1 MKLGYTRSKTSKQAL
16 CFARLH
22 KFSHLTFQ
30 LSPLTMPLKV
40 PAGLPA
46 LQAVID
52 EGNAVEVLKETTA
65 ETLRI
70 ALLNIM
76 PMKETTE
83 ADFIRLLAS
92 SDKEIELT
100 LLKLDTHTP
109 KHASPEHMTRYYTAF
124 SQVCDS
130 HFDGLLITGAPIE
143 KIEYEEVTYWPELC
157 TIFDWAREHVT
168 STLFIC
174 WAAQAGLYQRFGI
187 QKHLLP
193 KKMFG
198 IFPHTIAKPGLPLF
212 NGIDSTIY
220 VPHSR
225 HTELWREEIVAEE
238 RIELLSESEIS
249 GVYIMQERGTRD
261 FFITGHSE
269 YALYTL
275 DGEYKR
281 DVAKGLPIELPLN
294 YYRDDNPVNEPVN
307 RWQATA
313 RLLFGNWL
321 KYYCK

>member
-1 MKLGYTRSKTSKQAL
+1 
-16 CFARLH
+16 
-22 KFSHLTFQ
+22 
-30 LSPLTMPLKV
+30 MPIKV

-52 EGNAVEVLKETTA
+52 EGNAVEILEAPTA
-65 ETLRI
+65 HTLRV

-83 ADFIRLLAS
+83 ADFIRLLAATG
-92 SDKEIELT
+92 KEVELT
-100 LLKLDTHTP
+100 LMKLDTHTP
-109 KHASPEHMTRYYTAF
+109 KHASPEHMSKFYRGFNELKAE
-124 SQVCDS
+124 
-130 HFDGLLITGAPIE
+130 HFDGLIITGAPIE

-157 TIFDWAREHVT
+157 RIFDWAREHAT

-187 QKHLLP
+187 PKYLLP

-198 IFPHTIAKPGLPLF
+198 IFPHTITHPEIPLF
-212 NGIDSTIY
+212 LGFDSTIY

-225 HTELWREEIVAEE
+225 HTELRRDDIIACEG
-238 RIELLSESEIS
+238 IELLSESDIS
-249 GVYIMQERGTRD
+249 GVYIMHEKGTRD

-281 DVAKGLPIELPLN
+281 DVSKGLPIELPLN
-294 YYRDDNPVNEPVN
+294 YYRDNNPANEPVN
-307 RWQATA
+307 LWQHTA
-313 RLLFGNWL
+313 HKLFGNWL
-321 KYYCK
+321 RHYCK

>member
-1 MKLGYTRSKTSKQAL
+1 
-16 CFARLH
+16 
-22 KFSHLTFQ
+22 
-30 LSPLTMPLKV
+30 MPLKV

-46 LQAVID
+46 LQNVID
-52 EGNAVEVLKETTA
+52 EGNAVEILKEPTA

-83 ADFIRLLAS
+83 ADFIRLLAT

-100 LLKLDTHTP
+100 LMKLDTHTP
-109 KHASPEHMTRYYTAF
+109 KHASPEHMSRYYRAF
-124 SQVCDS
+124 SELKDE

-157 TIFDWAREHVT
+157 TIFNWAREHVT

-198 IFPHTIAKPGLPLF
+198 IFPHSIAKPELPLF
-212 NGIDSTIY
+212 DGFDSTIY

-225 HTELWREEIVAEE
+225 HTEIRREDVVAEE
-238 RIELLSESEIS
+238 RIELLSESDIS
-249 GVYIMQERGTRD
+249 GVYIMQEKGTRD

-281 DVAKGLPIELPLN
+281 DVSKGLPIELPLN
-294 YYRDDNPVNEPVN
+294 YYRDDNPANEPVN
-307 RWQATA
+307 LWQHTA
-313 RLLFGNWL
+313 RKLFGNWL
-321 KYYCK
+321 RYYCR

>member
-1 MKLGYTRSKTSKQAL
+1 
-16 CFARLH
+16 
-22 KFSHLTFQ
+22 
-30 LSPLTMPLKV
+30 MPLKV

-52 EGNAVEVLKETTA
+52 EGNAVEILKESTA

-92 SDKEIELT
+92 SDREIELT

-109 KHASPEHMTRYYTAF
+109 KHASPEHMSRYYRAF
-124 SQVCDS
+124 SELKDE

-174 WAAQAGLYQRFGI
+174 WAAQAGLYRRFGI

-198 IFPHTIAKPGLPLF
+198 IFPHTVAKPELPLF
-212 NGIDSTIY
+212 NGFDTTIY

-225 HTELWREEIVAEE
+225 HTEIWREDIVAEE

-249 GVYIMQERGTRD
+249 GVYIMQEKGPRD

-269 YALYTL
+269 YALHTL

-294 YYRDDNPVNEPVN
+294 YYRDDNPENEPVN

-313 RLLFGNWL
+313 RKLFGNWL

>member
-1 MKLGYTRSKTSKQAL
+1 
-16 CFARLH
+16 
-22 KFSHLTFQ
+22 
-30 LSPLTMPLKV
+30 MPIKV

-46 LQAVID
+46 LQNVID
-52 EGNAVEVLKETTA
+52 EGSAVKVLETPTA
-65 ETLRI
+65 RTLRI

-83 ADFIRLLAS
+83 ADFIRLLAT
-92 SDKEIELT
+92 SDEEIELT

-109 KHASPEHMTRYYTAF
+109 KHASPEHMSRYYTSF
-124 SQVCDS
+124 NEVRNSR
-130 HFDGLLITGAPIE
+130 FDGLIITGAPIE

-157 TIFDWAREHVT
+157 EIFEWARKNVT
-168 STLFIC
+168 STLYIC
-174 WAAQAGLYQRFGI
+174 WAAQAGVYQKFGI
-187 QKHLLP
+187 HKYLLP
-193 KKMFG
+193 SKMFG
-198 IFPHTIAKPGLPLF
+198 IFPHTIAKPEILLF
-212 NGIDSTIY
+212 EGIEEPIY

-225 HTELWREEIVAEE
+225 HTELHREDIVAEE
-238 RIELLSESEIS
+238 RLELLSESELS
-249 GVYIMQERGTRD
+249 GVYIMQEKGTKE

-294 YYRDDNPVNEPVN
+294 YYRDNNPANEPVN

-313 RLLFGNWL
+313 WKLFGNWL

>member
-1 MKLGYTRSKTSKQAL
+1 
-16 CFARLH
+16 
-22 KFSHLTFQ
+22 
-30 LSPLTMPLKV
+30 MPLKV
-40 PAGLPA
+40 PAGLTA
-46 LQAVID
+46 LQRVID
-52 EGNAVEVLKETTA
+52 EGCKVELFEKTTPQ
-65 ETLRI
+65 TLRI
-70 ALLNIM
+70 ALLNLM

-83 ADFIRLLAS
+83 ADFIRLFS
-92 SDKEIELT
+92 ETDEEVEFT

-109 KHASPEHMTRYYTAF
+109 KHASPEHMQRYYTAF
-124 SQVCDS
+124 SEVRDR
-130 HFDGLLITGAPIE
+130 HFDGLIITGAPIE
-143 KIEYEEVTYWPELC
+143 KIEYEDVTYWPELC

-198 IFPHTIAKPGLPLF
+198 IFPHTISKPELPLF
-212 NGIDSTIY
+212 KGFDSTIY

-225 HTELWREEIVAEE
+225 HTELWREDIVAEE

-249 GVYIMQERGTRD
+249 GVYIMQEKRTKD

-281 DVAKGLPIELPLN
+281 DVAKGQPIELPLN
-294 YYRDDNPVNEPVN
+294 YYRDNNPGNGPVN

-313 RLLFGNWL
+313 RLLFGNWM

>member
-1 MKLGYTRSKTSKQAL
+1 M
-16 CFARLH
+16 
-22 KFSHLTFQ
+22 
-30 LSPLTMPLKV
+30 
-40 PAGLPA
+40 PA
-46 LQAVID
+46 LQNVID
-52 EGNAVEVLKETTA
+52 EGNAVEILKEPTA

-83 ADFIRLLAS
+83 ADFIRLLAT

-100 LLKLDTHTP
+100 LMKLDTHTP
-109 KHASPEHMTRYYTAF
+109 KHASPEHMSRYYRAF
-124 SQVCDS
+124 SELKDE

-157 TIFDWAREHVT
+157 TIFNWAREHVT

-198 IFPHTIAKPGLPLF
+198 IFPHTIAKPELPLF
-212 NGIDSTIY
+212 DGFDSTIY

-225 HTELWREEIVAEE
+225 HTEIRREDVVAEE
-238 RIELLSESEIS
+238 RIELLSESDIS
-249 GVYIMQERGTRD
+249 GVYIMQEKGTRD

-275 DGEYKR
+275 DGE
-281 DVAKGLPIELPLN
+281 
-294 YYRDDNPVNEPVN
+294 
-307 RWQATA
+307 
-313 RLLFGNWL
+313 
-321 KYYCK
+321 

>member
-1 MKLGYTRSKTSKQAL
+1 
-16 CFARLH
+16 
-22 KFSHLTFQ
+22 
-30 LSPLTMPLKV
+30 MPLKV

-52 EGNAVEVLKETTA
+52 EGNAVDILERSTA
-65 ETLRI
+65 NTLRI
-70 ALLNIM
+70 ALLNLM

-83 ADFIRLLAS
+83 ADFIRLLATS
-92 SDKEIELT
+92 QEEIELT

-109 KHASPEHMTRYYTAF
+109 KHASPEHMERYYTAF
-124 SQVCDS
+124 SKVREC
-130 HFDGLLITGAPIE
+130 HFDGLIITGAPIE

-157 TIFDWAREHVT
+157 TIFEWAKKHVT

-174 WAAQAGLYQRFGI
+174 WAAQAGLYQKFGI

-198 IFPHTIAKPGLPLF
+198 IFPHTIANPEHPLF
-212 NGIDSTIY
+212 EGFEDIIY

-225 HTELWREEIVAEE
+225 HTELHREDIISES
-238 RIELLSESEIS
+238 RIELLSESELS
-249 GVYIMQERGTRD
+249 GVYIMQEKDSRN

-294 YYRDDNPVNEPVN
+294 YYLDNNPVNKPVD
-307 RWQATA
+307 RWHNTA
-313 RLLFGNWL
+313 CKLFGNWII
-321 KYYCK
+321 KYCKKAKR

>member
-1 MKLGYTRSKTSKQAL
+1 
-16 CFARLH
+16 
-22 KFSHLTFQ
+22 
-30 LSPLTMPLKV
+30 MPIKV

-52 EGNAVEVLKETTA
+52 EGCTV
-65 ETLRI
+65 ETLKVSTAHTLRV

-83 ADFIRLLAS
+83 ADFIRLLAT
-92 SDKEIELT
+92 SDQEIELT
-100 LLKLDTHTP
+100 LMKLDTHTP
-109 KHASPEHMTRYYTAF
+109 KHATPEHMQRYYKGF
-124 SQVCDS
+124 NELRDK
-130 HFDGLLITGAPIE
+130 HFDGLIITGAPIE
-143 KIEYEEVTYWPELC
+143 KIEFEEVTYWPELC
-157 TIFDWAREHVT
+157 EIFAWAKINVT

-174 WAAQAGLYQRFGI
+174 WAAQAGLYQKFGI

-198 IFPHTIAKPGLPLF
+198 IFPHSIACPDHPLF
-212 NGIDSTIY
+212 TGFDSTIY

-225 HTELWREEIVAEE
+225 HTEIHREDVVACHKV
-238 RIELLSESEIS
+238 ELLSESTQS
-249 GVYIMQERGTRD
+249 GVYIMQEKGTRD

-294 YYRDDNPVNEPVN
+294 YYRDNNPANGPVNL
-307 RWQATA
+307 WQQTA
-313 RLLFGNWL
+313 RKLFGNWL
-321 KYYCK
+321 KHYCRLSRNFV

>member
-1 MKLGYTRSKTSKQAL
+1 
-16 CFARLH
+16 
-22 KFSHLTFQ
+22 
-30 LSPLTMPLKV
+30 MPLKV

-46 LQAVID
+46 LQRVID
-52 EGNAVEVLKETTA
+52 EGNSVELLHAATPQ
-65 ETLRI
+65 TLRI

-83 ADFIRLLAS
+83 ADFIRLLATS
-92 SDKEIELT
+92 SNEIELT

-109 KHASPEHMTRYYTAF
+109 KHASPEHMERYYTSF
-124 SQVCDS
+124 NHVRGK
-130 HFDGLLITGAPIE
+130 HFDGLIITGAPIE

-157 TIFDWAREHVT
+157 GIFDWAKSNVT

-174 WAAQAGLYQRFGI
+174 WAAQAGLYQKFGI

-193 KKMFG
+193 EKMFG
-198 IFPHTIAKPGLPLF
+198 IFPHSIAQPDHPLF
-212 NGIDSTIY
+212 TGFDSTIY

-225 HTELWREEIVAEE
+225 HTEIRREDVIAEE
-238 RIELLSESEIS
+238 RIELLSESKQS
-249 GVYIMQERGTRD
+249 GVYIMQQRGTKN

-281 DVAKGLPIELPLN
+281 DVAKGLPIGLPQN
-294 YYRDDNPVNEPVN
+294 YYRDNNPANEPVN
-307 RWQATA
+307 LWQDTA
-313 RLLFGNWL
+313 RKLFGNWIEH
-321 KYYCK
+321 YCKQN

>member
-1 MKLGYTRSKTSKQAL
+1 
-16 CFARLH
+16 
-22 KFSHLTFQ
+22 
-30 LSPLTMPLKV
+30 MPIKV

-46 LQAVID
+46 LQNVID
-52 EGNAVEVLKETTA
+52 EGCAVKVLETPTA
-65 ETLRI
+65 QTLRI

-83 ADFIRLLAS
+83 ADFIRLLS
-92 SDKEIELT
+92 TSDEEIELT

-109 KHASPEHMTRYYTAF
+109 KHASPEHMNRYYTSF
-124 SQVCDS
+124 NDVRESR
-130 HFDGLLITGAPIE
+130 FDVLIITGAPIE
-143 KIEYEEVTYWPELC
+143 KIEFEEVTYWHELC
-157 TIFDWAREHVT
+157 EIFEWARKNVT
-168 STLFIC
+168 STLYIC
-174 WAAQAGLYQRFGI
+174 WAAQAGVYQKFGI
-187 QKHLLP
+187 QKYLLP
-193 KKMFG
+193 AKMFG
-198 IFPHTIAKPGLPLF
+198 IFPHTIAKPEIPLF
-212 NGIDSTIY
+212 EGIEEPIY

-225 HTELWREEIVAEE
+225 HTELHREDIVAEE
-238 RIELLSESEIS
+238 RLELLSESELS
-249 GVYIMQERGTRD
+249 GVYIMQEKGTKD

-294 YYRDDNPVNEPVN
+294 YYRDNNPANEPVN

-313 RLLFGNWL
+313 WKLFGNWL

>member
-1 MKLGYTRSKTSKQAL
+1 
-16 CFARLH
+16 
-22 KFSHLTFQ
+22 
-30 LSPLTMPLKV
+30 MPLKV

-52 EGNAVEVLKETTA
+52 EGNAVEILEEPTT

-92 SDKEIELT
+92 SDREIELT

-109 KHASPEHMTRYYTAF
+109 KHASPEHMARYYTSF
-124 SQVCDS
+124 NEVRNL
-130 HFDGLLITGAPIE
+130 HFDGLIITGAPIE

-157 TIFDWAREHVT
+157 TIFNWAREHVT
-168 STLFIC
+168 STLYIC
-174 WAAQAGLYQRFGI
+174 WAAQAGLYQKFGI

-198 IFPHTIAKPGLPLF
+198 IFPHSIARPELPLF
-212 NGIDSTIY
+212 RGFDSTIY

-249 GVYIMQERGTRD
+249 GVYIMQEKGTRD

-294 YYRDDNPVNEPVN
+294 YYRDNNPDNEPVN
-307 RWQATA
+307 SWQATA

-321 KYYCK
+321 KYYCQ

>member
-1 MKLGYTRSKTSKQAL
+1 
-16 CFARLH
+16 
-22 KFSHLTFQ
+22 
-30 LSPLTMPLKV
+30 MPLKV
-40 PAGLPA
+40 PTGLPA
-46 LQAVID
+46 LQNVID
-52 EGNAVEVLKETTA
+52 EGNAVEILEESTA
-65 ETLRI
+65 DTLRI
-70 ALLNIM
+70 ALLNLM
-76 PMKETTE
+76 PIKETTE
-83 ADFIRLLAS
+83 ADFIRLLAA
-92 SDKEIELT
+92 SDSEVELT

-109 KHASPEHMTRYYTAF
+109 KHASPEHMQRYYTAF
-124 SQVCDS
+124 SEVCDK
-130 HFDGLLITGAPIE
+130 HFDGLIITGAPIE

-157 TIFDWAREHVT
+157 TIFNWAKEHVA

-198 IFPHTIAKPGLPLF
+198 IFPHTIAKPELPLF
-212 NGIDSTIY
+212 KGFDSTIY

-225 HTELWREEIVAEE
+225 HTELWREDIVTEK

-249 GVYIMQERGTRD
+249 GVYIMQEKGTRD

-294 YYRDDNPVNEPVN
+294 YYRENNPDNEPVN

>member
-1 MKLGYTRSKTSKQAL
+1 
-16 CFARLH
+16 
-22 KFSHLTFQ
+22 
-30 LSPLTMPLKV
+30 MPLKV

-46 LQAVID
+46 LQSIIE
-52 EGNAVEVLKETTA
+52 EGNAVETLVETTA
-65 ETLRI
+65 KTLRI
-70 ALLNIM
+70 ALLNLM

-83 ADFIRLLAS
+83 ADFIRLLAAT
-92 SDKEIELT
+92 DEEVELT

-109 KHASPEHMTRYYTAF
+109 KHASPEHMRRYYTPF
-124 SQVCDS
+124 SEVQKK
-130 HFDGLLITGAPIE
+130 HFDGLIITGAPIE

-157 TIFDWAREHVT
+157 KIFNWAKEHTT

-174 WAAQAGLYQRFGI
+174 WAAQAGLYQKFGI

-198 IFPHTIAKPGLPLF
+198 IFPHTIAQPELPLF
-212 NGIDSTIY
+212 RGFDNIIY

-225 HTELWREEIVAEE
+225 HTELWREDIIAEE
-238 RIELLSESEIS
+238 RIELLSESELS
-249 GVYIMQERGTRD
+249 GVYIMQEKGTRD

-281 DVAKGLPIELPLN
+281 DIAKGLPIELPLN
-294 YYRDDNPVNEPVN
+294 YYRDNNPDNEPLN
-307 RWQATA
+307 RWQSTA

>member
-1 MKLGYTRSKTSKQAL
+1 
-16 CFARLH
+16 
-22 KFSHLTFQ
+22 
-30 LSPLTMPLKV
+30 MPIKV

-52 EGNAVEVLKETTA
+52 EGNAVEILERTTA
-65 ETLRI
+65 KTLRI

-83 ADFIRLLAS
+83 ADFIRLLATS
-92 SDKEIELT
+92 GEEVELT

-109 KHASPEHMTRYYTAF
+109 KHASPEHMKRYYTAF
-124 SQVCDS
+124 SEVRDS
-130 HFDGLLITGAPIE
+130 RFDGLIITGAPIE

-157 TIFDWAREHVT
+157 NIFDWARRNVT
-168 STLFIC
+168 STLYIC
-174 WAAQAGLYQRFGI
+174 WAAQAGLYRKFGI

-198 IFPHTIAKPGLPLF
+198 IFPHTITRPDLPLF
-212 NGIDSTIY
+212 EGFDETIY

-225 HTELWREEIVAEE
+225 HTELWRDEVVAEK
-238 RIELLSESEIS
+238 RIELLSESDIS
-249 GVYIMQERGTRD
+249 GVYIMQEKGTRD

-275 DGEYKR
+275 DSEYKR
-281 DVAKGLPIELPLN
+281 DVSKGLPIELPLN
-294 YYRDDNPVNEPVN
+294 YYRDNDPRNEPVN
-307 RWQATA
+307 LWQATA
-313 RLLFGNWL
+313 HKLFGNWL
-321 KYYCK
+321 RYYCK

>member
-1 MKLGYTRSKTSKQAL
+1 
-16 CFARLH
+16 
-22 KFSHLTFQ
+22 
-30 LSPLTMPLKV
+30 MPLKV

-52 EGNAVEVLKETTA
+52 EGNAVKILERSTA
-65 ETLRI
+65 KTLRI

-83 ADFIRLLAS
+83 ADFIRLLATC
-92 SDKEIELT
+92 DEEIELT

-109 KHASPEHMTRYYTAF
+109 RHASPEHMTRYYTAF
-124 SQVCDS
+124 SEVREH
-130 HFDGLLITGAPIE
+130 HFDGLIITGAPIE

-157 TIFDWAREHVT
+157 GIFDWTREHVT

-193 KKMFG
+193 AKMFG
-198 IFPHTIAKPGLPLF
+198 IFPHSIAKPGLPLF
-212 NGIDSTIY
+212 NGFDSTIY

-225 HTELWREEIVAEE
+225 HTEIHRSDVLAEE

-249 GVYIMQERGTRD
+249 GVYIMQEKGTRD

-294 YYRDDNPVNEPVN
+294 YYRDDNPDNEPVN

-313 RLLFGNWL
+313 RLLFDNWL
-321 KYYCK
+321 KHYCK

>member
-1 MKLGYTRSKTSKQAL
+1 M
-16 CFARLH
+16 
-22 KFSHLTFQ
+22 
-30 LSPLTMPLKV
+30 
-40 PAGLPA
+40 
-46 LQAVID
+46 QAVID
-52 EGNAVEVLKETTA
+52 EGNAIEILKEPTT

-109 KHASPEHMTRYYTAF
+109 KHASPEHMAHYYTSF
-124 SQVCDS
+124 NEVRDL
-130 HFDGLLITGAPIE
+130 HFDGLIITGAPIE

-157 TIFDWAREHVT
+157 TIFNWAREHVT
-168 STLFIC
+168 STLYIC
-174 WAAQAGLYQRFGI
+174 WAAQAGLYQKFGI

-198 IFPHTIAKPGLPLF
+198 IFPHSIALPELPLF
-212 NGIDSTIY
+212 RGFDSTIY

-225 HTELWREEIVAEE
+225 HTELWREDIVAEE

-249 GVYIMQERGTRD
+249 GVYIMQEKGTRD

-294 YYRDDNPVNEPVN
+294 YYRDDNPDNEPVN

>member
-1 MKLGYTRSKTSKQAL
+1 
-16 CFARLH
+16 
-22 KFSHLTFQ
+22 
-30 LSPLTMPLKV
+30 MPLKV

-46 LQAVID
+46 LQNVID
-52 EGNAVEVLKETTA
+52 EGNAVEILKEPTA

-92 SDKEIELT
+92 SEKEVELT

-109 KHASPEHMTRYYTAF
+109 KHASPEHMQRYYTAF
-124 SQVCDS
+124 SEVRDS
-130 HFDGLLITGAPIE
+130 QFDGLIITGAPIE

-157 TIFDWAREHVT
+157 TIFDWAKEHVT

-174 WAAQAGLYQRFGI
+174 WAAQAGLYQKFGI

-198 IFPHTIAKPGLPLF
+198 IFPHSIAKPEFQLF
-212 NGIDSTIY
+212 NGFNDTIY

-225 HTELWREEIVAEE
+225 HTELRREDIIAEE
-238 RIELLSESEIS
+238 RIELLSESEQS
-249 GVYIMQERGTRD
+249 GVYIMQEKGTRN

-275 DGEYKR
+275 DGEYRR
-281 DVAKGLPIELPLN
+281 DVSKGLPIELPLN
-294 YYRDDNPVNEPVN
+294 YYLNNNPENEPVN
-307 RWQATA
+307 SWQATA